1 MGAVLRRAAV
11 ALLLLAVIFAFVWG
25 VTLWRWDST
34 KRLIETRDVVLYLFF
49 LPVCAWVAVLL
60 VRWAWTS
67 SAKAAAAP
75 ASTSTSTA
83 TSATAIGPSAAEQ
96 ERAWSFALLWQGLH
110 TSAAPDAA
118 GTAAA
123 LASGQHR
130 PSLDASLR
138 DPDGLPVLSGR
149 ADGVDDAI
157 DAVRAEWAP
166 LPLPANLTAA
176 QAARTQAESQDA
188 TTAWLRAAALL
199 HLKWQSSLN
208 QLDQVLP
215 PPRSDVPMP
224 RAIPRLAVRCGVPA
238 HWPQGQRSLVEQWL
252 LQTMKQRRAE
262 LAGVA
267 SVTVQPL
274 ESGEELLAAGEQQLV
289 MWRREKLDGL
299 LLLLCADSTLDEQQL
314 ERWADAQQ
322 LLSGART
329 EGRVPGEGAA
339 GVLLATG
346 TWAGDLVDKPQLQ
359 RLALM
364 RRDKPADAAGRI
376 SSDVAERALSDCLK
390 AAQLSN
396 DRLAAVVSDA
406 DLRPRTVRELHGA
419 LLPAAEHLQA
429 GEDVLNLGAAC
440 GDLGVARSLC
450 LLSLA
455 AAHAAELKKPVAAL
469 VVAPAH
475 ERLALLIRPD
485 AQPADTASKAG

>member
-1 MGAVLRRAAV
+1 
-11 ALLLLAVIFAFVWG
+11 
-25 VTLWRWDST
+25 
-34 KRLIETRDVVLYLFF
+34 
-49 LPVCAWVAVLL
+49 
-60 VRWAWTS
+60 
-67 SAKAAAAP
+67 
-75 ASTSTSTA
+75 
-83 TSATAIGPSAAEQ
+83 
-96 ERAWSFALLWQGLH
+96 
-110 TSAAPDAA
+110 
-118 GTAAA
+118 
-123 LASGQHR
+123 
-130 PSLDASLR
+130 
-138 DPDGLPVLSGR
+138 VLSGR
-149 ADGVDDAI
+149 AEGVDDAI

-166 LPLPANLTAA
+166 LSFPANLTAA
-176 QAARTQAESQDA
+176 QAARTQAASQDA

-199 HLKWQSSLN
+199 HLQWQTSLN
-208 QLDQVLP
+208 QLDEVLP
-215 PPRSDVPMP
+215 PPRSDAPMP

-252 LQTMKQRRAE
+252 LQTLKQRRAE

-339 GVLLATG
+339 GVMLATG
-346 TWAGDLVDKPQLQ
+346 AWAGDLVDKPQLQ

-396 DRLAAVVSDA
+396 DQLAAVVSDA